1 MVVFGGGGQ
10 GSGGGKDPAF
20 VSPSAERRYKPS
32 NRAAAVVE
40 LTGDIAAPVFDSASS
55 SARYLTGRPARY
67 GSWGAANELG
77 LVPVSED

>member
-1 MVVFGGGGQ
+1 MVVFGGGAGVRRGQ
-10 GSGGGKDPAF
+10 RSRIR